1 MAKNKGDGP
10 VKTFIYW
17 VAALVVM
24 ALIIAMV
31 GDAAGWFE
39 LGN

>member
-1 MAKNKGDGP
+1 MAKNSDGP

-17 VAALVVM
+17 VAAIIVVT
-24 ALIIAMV
+24 LIVAMV
-31 GDAAGWFE
+31 GDSAGWFE